1 MYTNHYIRFPM
12 GNIEKEYA
20 MLHTCCAANR
30 YLVLPVVK
38 AEANS
43 KILFYQIAADGG
55 RALVYD
61 LDVAYAPEDPAATPM
76 FVDLGRFDGLTLAI
90 ERYPAIDR
98 ASADLDNPLPYIPV
112 FAPERDRE
120 CCYHT
125 AHRPMVHF
133 TTRYG
138 WINDPN
144 GLTYADGVYHMF
156 YQHNPAGLNWGNM
169 HWGHAVSGDLIHWCE
184 WGDALYPD
192 AHGTMFS
199 GCGLPDPAD
208 HLGIS
213 DGQNTPLLFYYTA
226 AANQSMLSRGAVT
239 AQYLA
244 YSADGGRTLTKLPEP
259 VIPGETDGNRDPK
272 IIWCEEMGCYVCAL
286 YMTGHEYHIYKTAD
300 LTRFTFVQKVILPD
314 DAECPDLYPLTCG
327 GERFWIFSGAS
338 DTYLVGKMT
347 RDGFHPVQD
356 AQYYRLGGGG
366 SYAAQTFSGID
377 DRRIKVAW
385 GQMEAPDACF
395 TSQMNFPTEVRLDCV
410 DGKYRL
416 ATLPIAE
423 IAQLRTDTRTWE
435 KTASVSNPLIDYL
448 NGGAYE
454 ITIRFGKACAAMTV
468 ELYGLHLRIL
478 PEENILELP
487 GRVLP
492 LSYNYSGREVRLI
505 IDTMSMEVFSDE
517 GRIYT
522 AEPCLPELQNRQFTL
537 APVKPMQVCEVAVS
551 ISPLGDIW
559 E

>member
-1 MYTNHYIRFPM
+1 
-12 GNIEKEYA
+12 
-20 MLHTCCAANR
+20 MLHTCCAAKR
-30 YLVLPVVK
+30 YLVLPVSR
-38 AEANS
+38 AEVNS
-43 KILFYQIAADGG
+43 KILFFQIGSDNE
-55 RALVYD
+55 RTLLYD
-61 LDVAYAPEDPAATPM
+61 LDVAYTPDETDAVSM
-76 FVDLGRFDGLTLAI
+76 YVDLERFDGMTLAI
-90 ERYPAIDR
+90 ERYPFVDR
-98 ASADLDNPLPYIPV
+98 VSADLDNPLPYTPV
-112 FAPERDRE
+112 FAQERERE

-125 AHRPMVHF
+125 ACRPMIHF

-138 WINDPN
+138 WNNDPN

-156 YQHNPAGLNWGNM
+156 YQHNPAGLGWGNM
-169 HWGHAVSGDLIHWCE
+169 HWGHAVSGDLVHWCE

-199 GCGLPDPAD
+199 GSGIPDPAD

-226 AANQSMLSRGAVT
+226 SADQSVLSRGAVT

-244 YSADGGRTLTKLPEP
+244 YSADGGRTLQKLPEP
-259 VIPGETDGNRDPK
+259 VIPGEVDGNRDPK
-272 IIWCEEMGCYVCAL
+272 IIWCDEMGCYICAL
-286 YMTGHEYHIYKTAD
+286 YMTGHTYHIYKTAD
-300 LTRFTFVQKVILPD
+300 LTHFAFLQSVILPD
-314 DAECPDLYPLTCG
+314 DAECPDLYPLTCE

-347 RDGFHPVQD
+347 REGFQPIQE
-356 AQYYRLGGGG
+356 AQAYRLGGGG
-366 SYAAQTFSGID
+366 SYAAQTFSGTGE
-377 DRRIKVAW
+377 RRIKVAW

-395 TSQMNFPTEVRLDCV
+395 TSQMNFPAEVRLDRM

-423 IAQLRTDTRTWE
+423 IARLRTETRTWE
-435 KTASVSNPLIDYL
+435 KAASASNPLLDYL
-448 NGGAYE
+448 NGGAYD
-454 ITIRFGKACAAMTV
+454 ITIRFDRNCAAMVV
-468 ELYGLHLRIL
+468 EIYGLQLRIL

-492 LSYNYSGREVRLI
+492 LSYGYDGQTVRLLV
-505 IDTMSMEVFSDE
+505 DTMSMEVFADA

-522 AEPCLPELQNRQFTL
+522 AIPCLPDLQNRHFL
-537 APVKPMQVCEVAVS
+537 LKPVKSTQVCEVRVLV
-551 ISPLGDIW
+551 SPLGDIW